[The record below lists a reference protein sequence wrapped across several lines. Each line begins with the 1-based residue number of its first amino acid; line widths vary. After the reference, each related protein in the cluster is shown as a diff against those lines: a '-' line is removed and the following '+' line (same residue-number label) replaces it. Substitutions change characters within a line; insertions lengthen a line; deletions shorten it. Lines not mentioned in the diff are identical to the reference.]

1 MHTRKSNDVR
11 RSIQNGYT
19 SHTNTIDIL
28 KYRKVFTQYTLLIT
42 KKHTK
47 LKHMKSF
54 ICAEEN
60 LVNQVLLFSYLF
72 FWSFHMYELT

>member
-1 MHTRKSNDVR
+1 MIKECTPEKSNDVR

-19 SHTNTIDIL
+19 SHTNTIHIL
-28 KYRKVFTQYTLLIT
+28 KYRKVFTQYVLSIT

-60 LVNQVLLFSYLF
+60 LVNQVLLFSYLIF
-72 FWSFHMYELT
+72 